1 MTLYHR
7 PLLALLA
14 GLLSHSAAQDCVIG
28 DADACGKAFC
38 QGPADAYFCS
48 GAGSCVESPEMCAT
62 YVDPVCGCDGET
74 YSNECQAHVSGV
86 NVANK
91 GDCDASGATTG
102 GFDPLPDSTG
112 CIDDDTCGKG
122 YCQFDMGE
130 CGFGVTGSC
139 VDSPAFCTEEYAPVC
154 GRDGETYSNGCYARM
169 GGSSVA
175 NEGACDGVE
184 ASNSTTPGSN
194 CYSEILVFHAVH
206 DALVGDVNLQL
217 EGCDVGIGG
226 ITEEMVY
233 EVYPDAVGIHF
244 NGPRYWVAT
253 ERDACCG
260 STGSAYATLPGS
272 RKTIGGLP
280 FLKIAEATV
289 ATMEE
294 SPYTPV
300 VVERSLEMTWLAGQ
314 DAFQLTDP
322 DGSLYLMQSFAA
334 YVAPLQLEDLYGLA
348 ARLALPDDWTYE
360 VVTLKATVTHAK
372 ILATVVTDDLK
383 NTYTKLDDGTGGW
396 DGGTASDVQGGCKV
410 GTCGKG
416 SFCKLDAGACEG
428 RKGTCAVI
436 SISEICSADVAPV
449 CGCDGMDYDNECKA
463 HAAGT
468 SVDSE
473 GACDSMG
480 IAGQG
485 EVASTTEKAG
495 AGADTGS
502 TETTEESTPDPAE
515 TDDSSDPDPAT
526 GLSSGHR
533 ALQTTSLYAGVV
545 LAVALGFAR

>member
-1 MTLYHR
+1 MTMTLYHR

-14 GLLSHSAAQDCVIG
+14 GLLSRSAAQDCVIG

-102 GFDPLPDSTG
+102 GVDPLPDTTG
-112 CIDDDTCGKG
+112 CTDDDTCGKG

-130 CGFGVTGSC
+130 CGFGVTGTC
-139 VDSPAFCTEEYAPVC
+139 DKKPTFCTEEYAPVC
-154 GRDGETYSNGCYARM
+154 GCDDKTYSNGCYARM

-175 NEGACDGVE
+175 NEGAC
-184 ASNSTTPGSN
+184 
-194 CYSEILVFHAVH
+194 
-206 DALVGDVNLQL
+206 
-217 EGCDVGIGG
+217 
-226 ITEEMVY
+226 
-233 EVYPDAVGIHF
+233 
-244 NGPRYWVAT
+244 
-253 ERDACCG
+253 
-260 STGSAYATLPGS
+260 
-272 RKTIGGLP
+272 
-280 FLKIAEATV
+280 
-289 ATMEE
+289 
-294 SPYTPV
+294 
-300 VVERSLEMTWLAGQ
+300 
-314 DAFQLTDP
+314 
-322 DGSLYLMQSFAA
+322 
-334 YVAPLQLEDLYGLA
+334 
-348 ARLALPDDWTYE
+348 
-360 VVTLKATVTHAK
+360 
-372 ILATVVTDDLK
+372 
-383 NTYTKLDDGTGGW
+383 